1 MSDKAL
7 RDAAWNDVRKFD
19 VQWEDIE
26 YEFEIP
32 CCNKGCRKIVTIED
46 EIHQGTVKLNG
57 EQPYDSGRLIAVL
70 SCRCQGPV
78 CDECACEDLPDEC
91 RICGCEDFLA
101 VELVSKRDIMDDRN
115 YYKQWGSSNMQF
127 FVMMHKDSQDFRDF
141 NLGSNY
147 PFFLRW
153 FLANGGVVDIIK
165 MNNTEMCVQV
175 VQFRW
180 FCLKINFLK
189 ISAAVMRRIAP
200 SVRVYNSQF
209 DIFMR
214 ESARIIGSLQ
224 PIIFRKK
231 ELKKYHLFG
240 FLMKMIEKLAQPSV
254 VSLGRQRL
262 PHFFGS
268 FHSRIIQ
275 VLLKL

>member
-1 MSDKAL
+1 MSDAAL
-7 RDAAWNDVRKFD
+7 RDAAWNVLRFD
-19 VQWEDIE
+19 CDWEDIE
-26 YEFEIP
+26 YELDIP

-46 EIHQGTVKLNG
+46 EIHQGKVKLNG
-57 EQPYDSGRLIAVL
+57 EQPYDSGQSIAVL
-70 SCRCQGPV
+70 SCNCKGPV
-78 CDECACEDLPDEC
+78 CDECACEDLPDAC
-91 RICGCEDFLA
+91 RICGCDFLA
-101 VELVSKRDIMDDRN
+101 IDLVSKREIMNDSN
-115 YYKQWGSSNMQF
+115 YYKRWDFSNIQF
-127 FVMMHKDSQDFRDF
+127 FVMMYKDCQDFIDF

-147 PFFLRW
+147 PFFLKW

-180 FCLKINFLK
+180 FCLKMNFLK

-214 ESARIIGSLQ
+214 ESAGIVGSLQ

-240 FLMKMIEKLAQPSV
+240 FLMKIIEKLAQPSV
-254 VSLGRQRL
+254 VLLGRQRL
-262 PHFFGS
+262 PHYFGS
-268 FHSRIIQ
+268 FYSRIIRE
-275 VLLKL
+275 LLKL